1 MKNQSSLT
9 FNNGVKDGLPIGLGY
24 LSVAF
29 AFGVQASILQIPLIV
44 TILISMTNLTS
55 AGQLQ
60 GINVIAAGGT
70 IIEMIVTQLII
81 NSRYFLMSISLSQ
94 RLSSD
99 FTVGKRLVAATGIT
113 DEIFAVASCK
123 TSPVNFKYFT
133 GLMLLPYIGWVG
145 GTVLGAV
152 AGNILPLNI
161 QLSLGIA
168 LYAMF
173 IAIILPPA
181 SKSYKILFVVLLSA
195 ALSCVFY
202 YVPFLKNNV
211 SGGFITIICALL
223 SSMIAAAIFPVKDDN
238 ADKTDAKPNE
248 KSDDNSVDKSGEKS
262 NEKSDNNSV
271 DKSDEEQTIDVNADV
286 SECAENE
293 KGVTEDGNR

>member
-70 IIEMIVTQLII
+70 IIEMIITQLII

-99 FTVGKRLVAATGIT
+99 FTVGKRLIAATGIT

-123 TSPVNFKYFT
+123 TSPVSFKYFT

-202 YVPFLKNNV
+202 YVPFLKNNI
-211 SGGFITIICALL
+211 SGGFTTIICALL
-223 SSMIAAAIFPVKDDN
+223 SSMIAAALFPVKCDN
-238 ADKTDAKPNE
+238 ADK
-248 KSDDNSVDKSGEKS
+248 SDEKS
-262 NEKSDNNSV
+262 NDKSNNYSV
-271 DKSDEEQTIDVNADV
+271 DKSDEKQTIDVNSDV
-286 SECAENE
+286 SEGAENE
-293 KGVTEDGNR
+293 QGVTEDGNR